1 MYIYMYDQKN
11 NCGASK
17 GVDVLKEFF
26 DIKKWQSIFMRL
38 KKVAA
43 WVRWSY

>member
-26 DIKKWQSIFMRL
+26 DIKK
-38 KKVAA
+38 
-43 WVRWSY
+43 